1 VADSPAAPPGTV
13 PGVVDARTATTLED
27 SYARSR
33 ELTKSLGLSYY
44 AATLTLPRVTRH
56 HVQAL
61 YGFCRYAGDV
71 VGAVPRTN
79 VQDREQALADLGD
92 ALFGD
97 LAAGGSDDPVL
108 KAVVHTAR
116 SFDLDPDCFRRFLRA
131 MTTSL
136 TITSYDT
143 FDDLL
148 DYMDGSAAV
157 IGELV
162 LPILEPRSDEV
173 VPAARDFAIA
183 CRLTDCLANIAHDLE
198 RGRLYVPRE
207 DLRTYGANPWLRRV
221 TPEWRALMAFEI
233 RRTRQFFDATE
244 RVIVDLPPRS
254 ARCVCTVRDLHT
266 DVLDRI
272 ERAGGDVF
280 AARVEVPYWRAAE
293 VVARRV
299 LAGAPSTVR

>member
-1 VADSPAAPPGTV
+1 V
-13 PGVVDARTATTLED
+13 PGVADTRTTTTLEA
-27 SYARSR
+27 SYARCR
-33 ELTKSLGLSYY
+33 DLTKALGLSYY

-71 VGAVPRTN
+71 MGAVPRAR
-79 VQDREQALADLGD
+79 VHDREQALADLGD
-92 ALFGD
+92 ELFGD
-97 LAAGGSDDPVL
+97 LAAGSSDDPVL

-157 IGELV
+157 VGELV
-162 LPILEPRSDEV
+162 LPILEPRSDAV
-173 VPAARDFAIA
+173 VPHVRDFAVA
-183 CRLTDCLANIAHDLE
+183 CRLTDCLANIAHDLD

-207 DLRTYGANPWLRRV
+207 DLRTYGADPWLRKV

-233 RRTRQFFDATE
+233 RRTRHYFDATE
-244 RVIVDLPPRS
+244 RVVVDLPPRS
-254 ARCVCTVRDLHT
+254 AHCVCTVRDLHT
-266 DVLDRI
+266 QMLDRI

-280 AARVEVPYWRAAE
+280 GARVEVPRWRAAE
-293 VVARRV
+293 VVARRS
-299 LAGAPSTVR
+299 LARAPSMVR

>member
-1 VADSPAAPPGTV
+1 V
-13 PGVVDARTATTLED
+13 PGVVDVRSTTTLEE
-27 SYARSR
+27 SYARCR
-33 ELTKSLGLSYY
+33 ELTKGLGTSYF
-44 AATLTLPRVTRH
+44 AGTLTLPRVTRH

-61 YGFCRYAGDV
+61 YGFCRYAADV
-71 VGAVPRTN
+71 VGAVPRAH
-79 VQDREQALADLGD
+79 VEAREQSLADLGER
-92 ALFGD
+92 LFAD
-97 LAAGGSDDPVL
+97 LASGSSDDPVL

-162 LPILEPRSDEV
+162 LPILEPRSDAV
-173 VPAARDFAIA
+173 VQNARDFAIA

-198 RGRLYVPRE
+198 RGRLYIPRE
-207 DLRTYGANPWLRRV
+207 DLKVYGADPWLRRV
-221 TPEWRALMAFEI
+221 TPEWRALIAFEI
-233 RRTRQFFDATE
+233 RRTRRYFDATE
-244 RVIVDLPPRS
+244 RVVVDLPPRS
-254 ARCVCTVRDLHT
+254 ARCVCTVRDLHLQ
-266 DVLDRI
+266 VLDRI

-280 AARVEVPYWRAAE
+280 AGRVTVPRWRAAE
-293 VVARRV
+293 VVARRTITR
-299 LAGAPSTVR
+299 APSTVR